1 MSEYSCSI
9 CKYTSNRK
17 DFVKNHINRKTK
29 CGEGIAQLIEIP
41 SEISCQRCNKF
52 FSTKKNLE
60 RHEKNNCKVA
70 LNEIEQANQKIKELQ
85 EKLALAE
92 KQVINNQTINIT
104 DNSVKN
110 YFVVVNGYN
119 NTDTSK
125 LSDKHYMKAI
135 NKMFMSVP
143 TMIKDVH
150 FNPKLPENQNI
161 YISNMR
167 NGYVMVFNSDTK
179 NWDAR
184 PKTEMID
191 KLINDREY
199 DMQEWLGEGEKYPK
213 EMKKFNEYL
222 ERKDEDG
229 VEKMIKDEV
238 ELLLYNNR
246 NMIKNKN

>member
-1 MSEYSCSI
+1 MAEYLCSL
-9 CKYTSNRK
+9 CKFQSPRRDVMLK
-17 DFVKNHINRKTK
+17 HINRKTK
-29 CGEGIAQLIEIP
+29 CGEGIPTIIDIP
-41 SEISCQRCNKF
+41 IDINCDSCNKN
-52 FSTKKNLE
+52 FSCKRNLE
-60 RHEKNNCKVA
+60 KHKLICK
-70 LNEIEQANQKIKELQ
+70 LSITDITKANQKIKELQ

-104 DNSVKN
+104 DNSIKN
-110 YFVVVNGYN
+110 YFVVINGYN

-125 LSDKHYMKAI
+125 LTDKHYMKAI

-167 NGYVMVFNSDTK
+167 NGYVMVYNADTK

-184 PKTEMID
+184 PKVEMID

-199 DMQEWLGEGEKYPK
+199 DIQEWLGEGDKYPK

-246 NMIKNKN
+246 KMIKNK